1 MRNYENMDVM
11 FIVTLEVEWVLAEL
25 KDVLLL
31 GL

>member
-1 MRNYENMDVM
+1 MKNYKNMDVM

-31 GL
+31 SL

>member
-31 GL
+31 SL

>member
-25 KDVLLL
+25 KDMFLLSL
-31 GL
+31 